1 MANQQQTD
9 GQDLRR
15 LSAFFAPDDLDWR
28 AITISKRTNKGLAAA
43 YITNRAIMNRLD
55 EAVGPENWRNEFE
68 PGPGGGIVCGL
79 SIFVESRS
87 EWVTKWDGAE
97 NTDVEAIKG
106 GLSNAM
112 RRAAVQWGIGR
123 YLYDFP
129 QQWVPV
135 DDYKQFKIPPRVPR
149 EFLPGHETPDTR
161 QRRTVEVASDHA
173 HDPEET
179 VSASDAEPRQRA
191 RSATPLADASQAK
204 SAALSKLGIGAEDF
218 EHVVRMARSAD
229 ETIANISAIP
239 ENLFEAMIGGLN
251 RVANMLDGKVG
262 ASMTGFLRSPFCDP
276 WPVGQVKLAAALN
289 EYLGAA
295 RGGDT

>member
-1 MANQQQTD
+1 MADQQQDNQT
-9 GQDLRR
+9 GAQNLR
-15 LSAFFAPDDLDWR
+15 LLAAYFAPDDLDWR

-55 EAVGPENWRNEFE
+55 EAVGPGSWRNEFA

-79 SIFVESRS
+79 SIYVESRS

-135 DDYKQFKIPPRVPR
+135 DDYKQFKISPRIPDHY
-149 EFLPGHETPDTR
+149 LPGREAHAQPARPARAERTPAEREEIRQEEAMHAGPVTDTTK
-161 QRRTVEVASDHA
+161 RRLCNRAKLS
-173 HDPEET
+173 HDCDEW
-179 VSASDAEPRQRA
+179 VD
-191 RSATPLADASQAK
+191 L
-204 SAALSKLGIGAEDF
+204 LAEDIVDATGGEESTDTLTEGTALQLVSYF
-218 EHVVRMARSAD
+218 ERQLQARAESA
-229 ETIANISAIP
+229 
-239 ENLFEAMIGGLN
+239 
-251 RVANMLDGKVG
+251 
-262 ASMTGFLRSPFCDP
+262 
-276 WPVGQVKLAAALN
+276 
-289 EYLGAA
+289 
-295 RGGDT
+295 GGDA